1 MVPSA
6 LRHRELISVLC
17 DNLEG
22 WDGGLLGGKLKREG
36 FYIYLQLI
44 HMVVQQKL
52 AHHCKAIIL

>member
-1 MVPSA
+1 VVPSA

-22 WDGGLLGGKLKREG
+22 GDGGLLGGKLKREG

-44 HMVVQQKL
+44 YIVVQQKL